1 MKLPPIPEQQALR
14 AAVPAPG
21 RPSAESGQRHA
32 ALLQLAQSGVPEW
45 VRAMVDDTAAE
56 LASSN
61 QRNAVAGDRQYT
73 ATALAQLQGHREALI
88 AQLVLAMQHQ
98 LKPGVAAARDAAA
111 AARAAQPL
119 QLIEESQIDED
130 IEIARIVQAIES
142 ESDWELRQLRA
153 LSSGLLGLP
162 AIDENAA
169 PLGPLACATGLRL
182 ALSGLGVDGGT
193 RLLLMRVLGPAL
205 GRAVK
210 DQYAELSRRLLG
222 WGIDPAPYK
231 VRQTPAATPGRREG
245 AAAPAAPTLPS
256 DESATDRT
264 SSALRQLVESARLK
278 LAPEDPTG
286 AAAADAG
293 AADAP
298 LSLRLFNDPLPAES
312 ARAALDPTTAV
323 VLMERLFAQ
332 IERHLGGSD
341 ATRRLLGNLQAPAR
355 ALAEQETQ
363 LFAQPDH
370 PWWKLLDRMITVG
383 SVHDDGEADGP
394 VTAALGLVVER
405 MRQAPQ
411 LDRDTCQAAADE
423 VQQVASR
430 RMGERNSELG
440 AQIDEMRHQV
450 DREDLEAT
458 LRGQLV
464 QQLRS
469 TPVSLGLRQFLV
481 GPWTQVMT
489 ETTLREGA
497 ASRALD
503 EHAFVVDDLIR
514 ATAAPGKPVS
524 LAQQRVLLRQ
534 VGLALASAGL
544 PETRVEAEV
553 ADLKTLLRNPPPPH
567 DEPWGAPAADDS
579 LPMPLPPHPA
589 DDVTTAAM
597 IDLQGGLPTV
607 PIGMGAD
614 STLEAATHQ
623 RDWLDALEPGACC
636 RLFLLG
642 RWMNAQLSWVS
653 DSHNLFLFTSRHGGR
668 THSLTRRMLGKLRN
682 AGLATT
688 IEDGALL
695 AQAMQQLVETD
706 FASH

>member
-14 AAVPAPG
+14 AALPTPG

-61 QRNAVAGDRQYT
+61 QRHAVSGDRQYT

-98 LKPGVAAARDAAA
+98 LKPGVAAAREAAT

-119 QLIEESQIDED
+119 QLIDEAQIDED

-162 AIDENAA
+162 AIDERAA

-182 ALSGLGVDGGT
+182 ALSGMGLDGGT

-231 VRQTPAATPGRREG
+231 VRQTPAAAPGRREG
-245 AAAPAAPTLPS
+245 APAAATLPS

-264 SSALRQLVESARLK
+264 SSALRQLVESARQK
-278 LAPEDPTG
+278 FAPEDPAGVATD
-286 AAAADAG
+286 DAG
-293 AADAP
+293 GGDSP

-312 ARAALDPTTAV
+312 ARGALDPATAV

-341 ATRRLLGNLQAPAR
+341 ATRRLLEGLQAPAR
-355 ALAEQETQ
+355 ALAQNESQ

-405 MRQAPQ
+405 MRHSPL
-411 LDRDTCQAAADE
+411 LDRDTCQSAADE

-430 RMGERNSELG
+430 HMGERNSELG

-458 LRGQLV
+458 LRSQLV

-469 TPVSLGLRQFLV
+469 TPVSLALRQFLV

-489 ETTLREGA
+489 ETTLRQGPD
-497 ASRALD
+497 SRALD

-514 ATAAPGKPVS
+514 ATATPGKPVS
-524 LAQQRVLLRQ
+524 VAQQRVLLRQ

-567 DEPWGAPAADDS
+567 DEPFDAPVADDS
-579 LPMPLPPHPA
+579 MPMPMPLPPHPA

-597 IDLQGGLPTV
+597 IDLQAGLPTV

-706 FASH
+706 FAPG